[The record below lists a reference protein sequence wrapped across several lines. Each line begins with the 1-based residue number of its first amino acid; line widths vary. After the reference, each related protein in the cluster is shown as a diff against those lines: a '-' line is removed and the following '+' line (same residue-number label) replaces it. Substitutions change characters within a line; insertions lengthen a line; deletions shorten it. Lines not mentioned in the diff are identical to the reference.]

1 MMKYRE
7 NHLRFF
13 LLLIHLFLTVSLSS
27 WSFDVI
33 SCTCNCLPFSTQV
46 ISITLIVISVK
57 ALQECKPLSIL
68 VSSSSKIIDL
78 IITCLAISCLS
89 SLSSFSFIALIFR
102 PKLKWASVTHVI
114 SSLVLFI
121 AYLTIGIFIL
131 YRANWVC
138 C

>member
-1 MMKYRE
+1 MKYRE
-7 NHLRFF
+7 KHLRFF
-13 LLLIHLFLTVSLSS
+13 LLFIHLFLTVSLSL

-33 SCTCNCLPFSTQV
+33 SCTCDYFSFLAQI

-68 VSSSSKIIDL
+68 VSSSSTIIDL

-89 SLSSFSFIALIFR
+89 SLSSFFFIALIFR

-114 SSLVLFI
+114 LSLVLFT
-121 AYLTIGIFIL
+121 AHLTIGIFLL